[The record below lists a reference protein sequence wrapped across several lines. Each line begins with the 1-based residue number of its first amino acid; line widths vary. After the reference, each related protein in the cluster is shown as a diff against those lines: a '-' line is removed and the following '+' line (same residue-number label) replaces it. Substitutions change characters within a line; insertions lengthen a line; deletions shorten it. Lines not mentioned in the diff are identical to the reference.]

1 MFLATGSVRSNIDA
15 SYIDSI
21 TVGIKLDQ
29 RVTSLD
35 ANALHPAAEVLKL
48 EVRAC
53 IRTLKL
59 LIVVLKVDSF
69 VVV

>member
-1 MFLATGSVRSNIDA
+1 VFLATGSVRSNIDA